1 MDIDPNFG
9 DPSASPPIA
18 LIPLTI
24 SERGI
29 RAIGSAG
36 LPGLVDLILDQAKNI
51 HSRNV
56 HVLDDDGNQTQVPML
71 YGPNGE
77 VVESHMFL
85 EAHLIFHS
93 VSIIYPGKKSRSGF
107 C

>member
-9 DPSASPPIA
+9 DPSARPAIS
-18 LIPLTI
+18 LIPLAL

-29 RAIGSAG
+29 RALDSAG

-51 HSRNV
+51 HSRRV
-56 HVLDDDGNQTQVPML
+56 YVLDDDGNQTQVVVL

-77 VVESHMFL
+77 VAEPHMF
-85 EAHLIFHS
+85 
-93 VSIIYPGKKSRSGF
+93 PRRSLSDF
-107 C
+107 S

>member
-9 DPSASPPIA
+9 DPSARPPIS
-18 LIPLTI
+18 LIPLAL

-29 RAIGSAG
+29 RAIESAG
-36 LPGLVDLILDQAKNI
+36 LPGLVGLILDQAKNI
-51 HSRNV
+51 HSRRV
-56 HVLDDDGNQTQVPML
+56 YVLDEEGNQTQVLVP

-77 VVESHMFL
+77 VFESHMFP
-85 EAHLIFHS
+85 EAYLIFHS
-93 VSIIYPGKKSRSGF
+93 ASIIYPGKKSRSGF

>member
-9 DPSASPPIA
+9 DLSARPPIS
-18 LIPLTI
+18 LIPLAL

-29 RAIGSAG
+29 RAIESAG
-36 LPGLVDLILDQAKNI
+36 LPGLVDLILDQAKKI
-51 HSRNV
+51 HSRRV
-56 HVLDDDGNQTQVPML
+56 YVLDDDGNQTQVPVL
-71 YGPNGE
+71 YSPNGE
-77 VVESHMFL
+77 VVESRMFP

-93 VSIIYPGKKSRSGF
+93 VSITYPGKKSRSGF

>member
-9 DPSASPPIA
+9 DPSARPAIS
-18 LIPLTI
+18 LIPLAL

-29 RAIGSAG
+29 RAIESAG

-51 HSRNV
+51 HSRRV
-56 HVLDDDGNQTQVPML
+56 YVLDDDGNQTQVVVP

-77 VVESHMFL
+77 VFKLRMFP
-85 EAHLIFHS
+85 EADLIFQRL
-93 VSIIYPGKKSRSGF
+93 SITYPGKKSRNGF